1 MWVASGQRERAT
13 SARRVL
19 LIAGIVLIAANLR
32 GPLTMVGPLLE
43 TIRAETGLSAGE
55 AGLLP
60 ALPLLAFAIVSP
72 SVSGI
77 AGKLGLERLL
87 WIALVVLAAGIVV
100 RSVPAP
106 GLLWAGTLLLG
117 LAIAVGNVLMPS
129 LIKRDFPD
137 NVSVMT
143 GVYSTVMSVVGAVVS
158 GLAVPI
164 AAVSAG
170 GWRGALASLAG
181 FVLIAVAVWWPQSRT
196 PPATAV
202 VERAASGP
210 LWRSALAWQVTAYMG
225 LQSLGF
231 YVVLSWLPSILQDW
245 GSSAEGAGWAL
256 FYVQVLGVTMTAA
269 VPVFARRMR
278 DQRALA
284 AGGSLLSLIGYLGLM
299 LAPAAAPLWVT
310 LIGLATGTCFVLA
323 LSFLSLR
330 AADSRQ
336 AAALSGMAQA
346 VGYSLAAVGPVLFG
360 ALHDVT
366 DGWTVPLA
374 ALSVAA
380 VAQMIAGLGA
390 GRAREV

>member
-1 MWVASGQRERAT
+1 VWVASGQRARAPG
-13 SARRVL
+13 ARRVL
-19 LIAGIVLIAANLR
+19 LIAGIVLVTANLR

-43 TIRAETGLSAGE
+43 TIRAETGMSAAE

-60 ALPLLAFAIVSP
+60 ALPLLAFALVSP

-77 AGKLGLERLL
+77 AGRLGLERLL
-87 WIALVVLAAGIVV
+87 WLALVVLTAGIVM

-117 LAIAVGNVLMPS
+117 VAIAVGNVLMPS
-129 LIKRDFPD
+129 LIKRDFPA
-137 NVSVMT
+137 NVGVMT

-164 AAVSAG
+164 AEAAPG
-170 GWRGALASLAG
+170 GWRGALAGLAG
-181 FVLIAVAVWWPQSRT
+181 FVLIAVAVWGPQART
-196 PPATAV
+196 PPETAMV
-202 VERAASGP
+202 RRAASGP

-231 YVVLSWLPSILQDW
+231 YVVLSWLPSILQSQ

-256 FYVQVLGVTMTAA
+256 FYLQVLGVTMNAA
-269 VPVFARRMR
+269 VPLLARRMR

-330 AADSRQ
+330 AADARQ

-374 ALSVAA
+374 ALSIAA
-380 VAQMIAGLGA
+380 AAQVIAGFGA
-390 GRAREV
+390 GRAREI

>member
-1 MWVASGQRERAT
+1 MWLAPGRQRRT
-13 SARRVL
+13 TGTRRVL

-43 TIRAETGLSAGE
+43 TIRADLGLSAGA

-60 ALPLLAFAIVSP
+60 ALPLLAFAVVSP

-77 AGKLGLERLL
+77 AARVGLERLL
-87 WIALVVLAAGIVV
+87 WIALVVLTAGVLV
-100 RSVPAP
+100 RSVPVP

-117 LAIAVGNVLMPS
+117 VAIAVGNVLLPS
-129 LIKRDFPD
+129 LIKRDFPAD
-137 NVSVMT
+137 VGMMT

-164 AAVSAG
+164 AAVSPG
-170 GWRGALASLAG
+170 GWRGALGCLAG
-181 FVLIAVAVWWPQSRT
+181 FVLVAVAVWWPQART
-196 PPATAV
+196 PTAGRV
-202 VERAASGP
+202 VERAESGP
-210 LWRSALAWQVTAYMG
+210 LWRSALAWQVTAFMG
-225 LQSLGF
+225 FQSLGF
-231 YVVLSWLPSILQDW
+231 YVVLSWLPSILQDR

-256 FYVQVLGVTMTAA
+256 FYLQVLGVTMNAA
-269 VPVFARRMR
+269 VPVIARRMT

-284 AGGSLLSLIGYLGLM
+284 ASGSLLSLTGYLGLM
-299 LAPAAAPLWVT
+299 LAPEAAPLWVT

-323 LSFLSLR
+323 LSFLSMR
-330 AADSRQ
+330 AADARQ

-366 DGWTVPLA
+366 GGWTVPLA
-374 ALSVAA
+374 ALALAA
-380 VAQMIAGLGA
+380 VAQVLAGLGA
-390 GRAREV
+390 GRAREI